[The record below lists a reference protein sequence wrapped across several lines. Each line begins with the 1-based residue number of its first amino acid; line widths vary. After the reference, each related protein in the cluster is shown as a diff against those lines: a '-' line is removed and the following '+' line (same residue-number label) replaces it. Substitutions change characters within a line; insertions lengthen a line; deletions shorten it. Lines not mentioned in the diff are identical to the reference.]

1 MDSDAKA
8 LKEESMHE
16 QACSRYEQGLEAIKS
31 GIAKKNGTKSRD
43 AVNNRLGRLDR
54 QYGAIHKEYEV
65 AFTYEG
71 SGRKE
76 KAVSM
81 EWKRKDEYV
90 AGKKKFHGKYVLL
103 TSLNE
108 NDEVNVW
115 KFYNV
120 IRTVEETFHTLKSD
134 LDMRPVYHKGDDGIK
149 AHLNLAVLA
158 YWIVSVTMY
167 RLKKKGYPSVRWEE
181 IRRIARAQV
190 MVTTRMETVKGETIE
205 IRQAT
210 EEEQELARIYSL
222 LDITPHPMG
231 TRKFVGPPKIPPEKS
246 QR

>member
-1 MDSDAKA
+1 M
-8 LKEESMHE
+8 
-16 QACSRYEQGLEAIKS
+16 
-31 GIAKKNGTKSRD
+31 
-43 AVNNRLGRLDR
+43 
-54 QYGAIHKEYEV
+54 
-65 AFTYEG
+65 
-71 SGRKE
+71 
-76 KAVSM
+76 
-81 EWKRKDEYV
+81 
-90 AGKKKFHGKYVLL
+90 LL
-103 TSLNE
+103 TSLDE
-108 NDEVNVW
+108 NDELNVW

-167 RLKKKGYPSVRWEE
+167 RLRKKGYPGVRWEE
-181 IRRIARAQV
+181 IRRIAGAQV

-210 EEEQELARIYSL
+210 EEEQELAKIYNL

-246 QR
+246 HH